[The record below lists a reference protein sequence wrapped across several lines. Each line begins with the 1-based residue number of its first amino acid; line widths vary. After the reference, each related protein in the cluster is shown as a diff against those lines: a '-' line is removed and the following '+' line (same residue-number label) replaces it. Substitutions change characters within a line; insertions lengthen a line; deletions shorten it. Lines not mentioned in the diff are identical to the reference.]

1 MVKLDSTG
9 LETPAIKLGEGHL
22 SENDNGDLSWN
33 NNTLL
38 TNAEMGYSHFV
49 GEQWISFDGSIP
61 AGGIPCDGRS
71 VERNLY
77 PDLVKWIQDNN
88 RAISKEEYQTMLS
101 NSYDNVP
108 YYVLEEDT
116 IIMPSYR
123 GYLYFN
129 SNYTPGTYIK
139 QGLPNITGT
148 IGGVGTNNTETNYSG
163 FEKYSGAF
171 TKSSTS
177 NYTGN
182 MTGSTTPAQA
192 AAYVLNFKASSSN
205 AIYGASS
212 NVTPHTTCI
221 LVGVYA
227 FNTISNQANIDLET
241 FRQTME
247 SGLNTGIIPCFPST
261 TVEVPAY
268 SNKLCVTKA
277 STENAPSNGV
287 ILSIWTN
294 ANYNGQVYI
303 GDNATRGL
311 YYRGMSG
318 GTQGDWKRVIHI
330 EASYKSGKTWYRK
343 YSDGWI
349 EQGGEVAVRGNTK
362 SWTTVSFPISFSD
375 TNYTIVT
382 SGLNADDNVNYTD
395 TGASVKSRTKTS
407 CQLRNW
413 DYQGNTWYACGY

>member
-22 SENDNGDLSWN
+22 SENDNGELSWN

-88 RAISKEEYQTMLS
+88 RAISEEEYQTMLS

-108 YYVLEEDT
+108 YYVLKEDT

-139 QGLPNITGT
+139 QGLPNISGT
-148 IGGVGTNNTETNYSG
+148 LTPKNSDSDIYFHTNSSVT
-163 FEKYSGAF
+163 GAF
-171 TKSSTS
+171 YFITQSNTRNMQNTS
-177 NYTGN
+177 GTYPSRTLGF
-182 MTGSTTPAQA
+182 QA
-192 AAYVLNFKASSSN
+192 SRSN
-205 AIYGASS
+205 SIYGASS

-287 ILSIWTN
+287 ILSVWTN
-294 ANYNGQVYI
+294 ANYNGQVFI

-311 YYRGMSG
+311 YYRGMSN
-318 GTQGDWKRVIHI
+318 GTQGDWKRLIHI
-330 EASYKSGKTWYRK
+330 EASYKSGNNWYRK

-349 EQGGEVAVRGNTK
+349 EQGGQIAKGAEGTVTFHIAFTAIPTVCFACVNARTSASVDRELYPNTVTK
-362 SWTTVSFPISFSD
+362 
-375 TNYTIVT
+375 TNFTYYKVVQ
-382 SGLNADDNVNYTD
+382 AAP
-395 TGASVKSRTKTS
+395 TGAYVK
-407 CQLRNW
+407 
-413 DYQGNTWYACGY
+413 WYACGY